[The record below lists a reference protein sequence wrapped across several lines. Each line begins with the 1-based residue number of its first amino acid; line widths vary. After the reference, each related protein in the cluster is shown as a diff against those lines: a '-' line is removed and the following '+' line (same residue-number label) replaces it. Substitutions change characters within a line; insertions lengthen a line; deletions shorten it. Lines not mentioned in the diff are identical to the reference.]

1 MGIDRADDNDKVRL
15 RMESIDEMRRRWRGE
30 FIERR
35 EEVETQESSRATLM
49 LPIGNLKLALVSLS
63 LSPCWWKKPGD
74 WTFFP
79 TYRPETANGMRST
92 RRTHQDIDSGGLTW
106 DPQSELDPRQPAA
119 MDSDFWA
126 TESMGERKR
135 AREHVIFVQWMGDWL
150 QIVFEGW

>member
-63 LSPCWWKKPGD
+63 LSPC
-74 WTFFP
+74 
-79 TYRPETANGMRST
+79 
-92 RRTHQDIDSGGLTW
+92 
-106 DPQSELDPRQPAA
+106 
-119 MDSDFWA
+119 
-126 TESMGERKR
+126 
-135 AREHVIFVQWMGDWL
+135 
-150 QIVFEGW
+150 